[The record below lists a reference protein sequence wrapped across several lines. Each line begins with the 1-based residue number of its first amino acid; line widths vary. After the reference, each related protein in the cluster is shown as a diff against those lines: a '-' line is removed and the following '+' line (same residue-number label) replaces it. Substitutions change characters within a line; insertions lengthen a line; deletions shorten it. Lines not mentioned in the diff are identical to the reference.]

1 MLRELGIVVPNFFEN
16 CELSVPV
23 QRKTLLVY
31 FLQGFEKTI
40 QQAPPIGIR
49 SKF

>member
-23 QRKTLLVY
+23 QHKTLLVY
-31 FLQGFEKTI
+31 FLQGFEKTNL
-40 QQAPPIGIR
+40 ASTSIGIR